1 MSSSQIVR
9 LDSKGRIVIPSGFR
23 NFLRLKPDSEV
34 LVTLDSEG
42 GRLTITPAG
51 EKKLVRLVIGIS
63 DAPGSLANAAKV
75 LADSGVDLVSS
86 ESRSVARGKSA
97 EWRVTCSADSVKD
110 LNSLKK
116 KLVAAGITSFS
127 TKKL

>member
-9 LDSKGRIVIPSGFR
+9 LDSKGRTVIPSGFR